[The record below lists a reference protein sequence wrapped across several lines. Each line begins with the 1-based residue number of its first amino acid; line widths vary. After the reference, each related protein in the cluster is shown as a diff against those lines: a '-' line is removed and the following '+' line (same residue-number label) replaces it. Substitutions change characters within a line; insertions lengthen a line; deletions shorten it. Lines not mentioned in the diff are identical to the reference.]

1 MNSRHVARTLSLGR
15 IGFGI
20 ALMALPE
27 RTTELWIGKQSRKPV
42 PQMFTRAVG
51 ARDLGLGAATIAAA
65 SRRGPLRPL
74 LLAALLADSTDLIA
88 TLVARDHLPRTAVP
102 LVVAT
107 AGAGIAL
114 GALGLAGAGN
124 SDAPPPPVP
133 A

>member
-65 SRRGPLRPL
+65 SGRGPLRPL

-88 TLVARDHLPRTAVP
+88 TLVARDHLPRMAVP
-102 LVVAT
+102 VI
-107 AGAGIAL
+107 AGAAGSGIAL
-114 GALGLAGAGN
+114 GVIALAG
-124 SDAPPPPVP
+124 SDGEAPVP